1 MNDEMTETM
10 TPRRPMRP
18 EELFDAAMALRERA
32 EKAEAEV
39 ERLKEQLDSTKQLAL
54 KFWKVLEE
62 NGFKMEL
69 QK

>member
-1 MNDEMTETM
+1 MTETM